1 MSFIYSYYRLAFR
14 CLVRKYDCDVCFT
27 PMIVAA
33 DFMRSVK
40 ARDSEFTT
48 KRGNASI
55 VCFICELYVIV
66 IDTDDRVADSKYL
79 YFDPTAD
86 QPLIVQFAAKDAQT
100 LADAACVVA
109 PFSDGVD
116 VNCGCPQR

>member
-1 MSFIYSYYRLAFR
+1 
-14 CLVRKYDCDVCFT
+14 
-27 PMIVAA
+27 MIVAA

-48 KRGNASI
+48 SEREYQRALSQSIVWLAAANPLCKDGNAYKLPYCYNFFCLSSSG
-55 VCFICELYVIV
+55 
-66 IDTDDRVADSKYL
+66 DR
-79 YFDPTAD
+79 
-86 QPLIVQFAAKDAQT
+86 PLIVQFAAHDAQT

-116 VNCGCPQR
+116 LNCGCPQRCNYWQ